1 MAAKS
6 ILSGKAAIITGAASG
21 IGRATAILFARE
33 GAKVVIVDINDSG
46 SMETMKIIQS
56 QKEEALLLHANV
68 SRASDVEDMV
78 QKVVAHFGGIDVLV
92 NNAGIVLVKPLT
104 ETTEEDFE
112 RVVNTNYKSV
122 FLCTKYVVPHMKR
135 GGSIVNIAS
144 ISGHVGQI
152 DHAIYGGTKGAII
165 SLTRALAWE
174 LAPLG
179 IRVNSISPGSVETSM
194 LLGDV
199 EIEAKRRGVSI
210 DVIRKERSDIGALR
224 RWASPEEIA
233 HAIAFLS
240 SDKASYITGIDLLV
254 DAGWAAG

>member
-21 IGRATAILFARE
+21 IGRAAAILFARE
-33 GAKVVIVDINDSG
+33 GAKVVTVDINDSG
-46 SMETMKIIQS
+46 SMETMKIIQG

-112 RVVNTNYKSV
+112 RVVNANYKSV

-174 LAPLG
+174 LASLG

-224 RWASPEEIA
+224 RWASP
-233 HAIAFLS
+233 
-240 SDKASYITGIDLLV
+240 
-254 DAGWAAG
+254 